1 MIYFFFL
8 YLRNQKLKV
17 MLKKKSRVMFIFVE
31 ARIVEGVMLVKQ
43 KVTFVL
49 LQMEKRELC

>member
-1 MIYFFFL
+1 
-8 YLRNQKLKV
+8 
-17 MLKKKSRVMFIFVE
+17 MFIFVE